1 MVTRIKGT
9 NIDPTTDLPEGV
21 KLGGAA
27 LPKIDLAIAPE
38 VLEIQA
44 NVTASGQ
51 NAVWRW
57 TWTTSSLPYSRVE
70 ITNETQTSIP
80 LYKQGTYTINN
91 FAGVETHSGMSQT
104 HDLYLKWIEGA
115 GTDNTVDW
123 VTTTTTT
130 DSHPEINGGTSTG
143 IDRLSFSVPS
153 SITLPTLTAPNI
165 SYSVTN
171 NGSGAYTFS
180 GNAHGD
186 NPEIGPFYRGGTY
199 TFNVSA
205 TGHPFYLTTDN
216 GTGFISGSY
225 IDEYTSGVTGSRT
238 DSGTVTF
245 VVPNNAPDTLYY
257 QCGNHASMRGTIRIK
272 DLAVETNSDG
282 NYIIYLQHTQDGH
295 STPVEIRPIPSMVDQ
310 MCLVYDATNSKF
322 VPQDMATYIERTP
335 TFKRKIQN
343 VAGTATIVA
352 ADGTAAVSSIN
363 VYQYASYLPLLDNNQ
378 GDMAY
383 ITENNRL
390 YIWTGTAWD
399 QASAQVFDSDT
410 TSTGYFKLPS
420 GTSAQRP
427 SNPEVGMMRFNTEFG
442 VMEQYTSEGWT
453 GVASP
458 PTVTAVSPSGFNGA
472 SGTSFTIT
480 GTNFAANSIVKFIT
494 SGGTEVTAGSVTRN
508 STTELVAT
516 TPQAFSVA
524 DEPLSVKVTSRG
536 LAAQKDQVIDCGGV
550 PTWSTGAS
558 LPQAVETLSVNQTLT
573 ATDPD
578 AGSTITYT
586 LTSGTLPPGLSLNS
600 ATGAITGTAPSVG
613 ASGTTY
619 NFTIEASDDGGN
631 TTSRAFTLFVASGAP
646 VWATSAGTL
655 ATKARTASV
664 STSVSASTI
673 SGAGATTYS
682 IVSGALPN
690 GLSLNASTGAI
701 SGTIT
706 SGTAKQTFNFTIR
719 AANNVSNI
727 DRAFNIVVT
736 GNTIDTILAAQY
748 IGGCQG
754 QSYTGGNRVSQFT
767 TVCQGKESCSF
778 NPLSYGDPQGGV
790 SKSFTVRFTCTSGF
804 TRYTCVG
811 AEAGRTVTHS
821 CPN

>member
-21 KLGGAA
+21 KLGGAE

-44 NVTASGQ
+44 NVTESGQ
-51 NAVWRW
+51 NAAWRW

-91 FAGVETHSGMSQT
+91 YAGVETHSGMSQT
-104 HDLYLKWIEGA
+104 HELYLKWLEGA
-115 GTDNTVDW
+115 GTDNLVNW

-130 DSHPEINGGTSTG
+130 DSHPEINGGASTG
-143 IDRLSFSVPS
+143 VDRLSFSVPS
-153 SITLPTLTAPNI
+153 SITLPTLTAPSI
-165 SYSVTN
+165 SYTVTN
-171 NGSGAYTFS
+171 SGSGAYTFS

-216 GTGFISGSY
+216 GTGFVAGSY
-225 IDEYTSGVTGSRT
+225 VDEYTSGVTGSRT

-245 VVPNNAPDTLYY
+245 VVPSNAPDTLYY

-282 NYIIYLQHTQDGH
+282 NYVIYLQHTQDGH

-399 QASAQVFDSDT
+399 QASAQVFDSSTD
-410 TSTGYFKLPS
+410 STGYFSLPT

-427 SNPEVGMMRFNTEFG
+427 SSPTEGMMRFNTDADALEI
-442 VMEQYTSEGWT
+442 YSEGAWT
-453 GVASP
+453 PLAASP
-458 PTVTAVSPSGFNGA
+458 LVSSVSPTTFTGAAGSTFTISGSNFSTNPTVKFYDVNGTAY
-472 SGTSFTIT
+472 T
-480 GTNFAANSIVKFIT
+480 AA
-494 SGGTEVTAGSVTRN
+494 SVTRV
-508 STTELVAT
+508 SSSELTVT
-516 TPQAFSVA
+516 TPQAFTV
-524 DEPLSVKVTSRG
+524 DLEPLSVEVTNKTG
-536 LAAQKDQVIDCGGV
+536 LAARKDEVIDCGGL
-550 PTWSTGAS
+550 PSWSTASGAIGS
-558 LPQAVETLSVNQTLT
+558 NLLETQSINESVL

-578 AGSTITYT
+578 GDTITYS
-586 LTSGTLPPGLSLNS
+586 LVSGSLPPGLSLNS
-600 ATGAITGTAPSVG
+600 GNGAITGTAGSVPS
-613 ASGTTY
+613 SGTTY
-619 NFTIEASDDGGN
+619 NFTLQASDSAGN
-631 TTSRAFTLFVASGAP
+631 TSQRSFSMNIGSAAP
-646 VWATSAGTL
+646 VWSTASGTRATQ
-655 ATKARTASV
+655 ARTGSV
-664 STSVSASTI
+664 NTSISATTI

-682 IVSGALPN
+682 IASGSLPN

-701 SGTIT
+701 TGTISSGTT
-706 SGTAKQTFNFTIR
+706 KQTWTFTAR
-719 AANNVSNI
+719 ASNDVSSA
-727 DRAFNIVVT
+727 DRSFDIVVI
-736 GNTIDTILAAQY
+736 GNTIGAATNAHY
-748 IGGCQG
+748 YPGCT
-754 QSYTGGNRVSQFT
+754 TGTNRKSQFDSL
-767 TVCQGKESCSF
+767 CIGLESCTF
-778 NPLSYGDPQGGV
+778 NPLNYGDPAGGS
-790 SKSFTVRFTCTSGF
+790 SKSFKLQFPCTTGYAYS
-804 TRYTCVG
+804 TCVS
-811 AEAGRTVTHS
+811 AEAGRNVTHS

>member
-9 NIDPTTDLPEGV
+9 NIDPTTDLPAGV
-21 KLGGAA
+21 KLGGAE

-51 NAVWRW
+51 DAVWRW

-91 FAGVETHSGMSQT
+91 YAGVETHSGMSQT
-104 HDLYLKWIEGA
+104 HELYLKWLEGA
-115 GTDNTVDW
+115 GTDNLVNW

-130 DSHPEINGGTSTG
+130 DSHPEINSGTSTG
-143 IDRLSFSVPS
+143 VDRLSFSVPS
-153 SITLPTLTAPNI
+153 SITLPTLTAPSI

-180 GNAHGD
+180 GNAYGD
-186 NPEIGPFYRGGTY
+186 NPDIGPFYRGGTY

-216 GTGFISGSY
+216 GTGFVSGSY
-225 IDEYTSGVTGSRT
+225 VGEYTSGVTGSRT

-257 QCGNHASMRGTIRIK
+257 QCGNHSSMRGTIRIR

-282 NYIIYLQHTQDGH
+282 NYVIYLQHTQDGH

-343 VAGTATIVA
+343 VAGTATIVS

-363 VYQYASYLPLLDNNQ
+363 VYQYSSYLPLLDNNE

-480 GTNFAANSIVKFIT
+480 GTNFAANSTVKFIT
-494 SGGTEVTAGSVTRN
+494 NGGTEVTAGSVTRN
-508 STTELVAT
+508 SATELVAT

-536 LAAQKDQVIDCGGV
+536 LAVQKDQVIDCGGV

-558 LPQAVETLSVNQTLT
+558 LPQAVETISVNQTLT

-586 LTSGTLPPGLSLNS
+586 LTSGSLPPGLSLNS
-600 ATGAITGTAPSVG
+600 TTGAITGTAPSVG

-619 NFTIEASDDGGN
+619 NFTVEASDDGNN
-631 TTSRAFTLFVASGAP
+631 TTSRAFTLFVASGSP
-646 VWATSAGTL
+646 VWSTASGTRATQ
-655 ATKARTASV
+655 ARTGSV
-664 STSVSASTI
+664 NTSISATTI
-673 SGAGATTYS
+673 SGGGATTYS
-682 IVSGALPN
+682 IVSGSLPN

-701 SGTIT
+701 TGTISSGTT
-706 SGTAKQTFNFTIR
+706 KQTWTFTAR
-719 AANNVSNI
+719 ASNDVSSA
-727 DRAFNIVVT
+727 DRSFNIVVV
-736 GNTIDTILAAQY
+736 GNTIGAATNAQY
-748 IGGCQG
+748 YPGCA
-754 QSYTGGNRVSQFT
+754 TGTNRKSQFDAAC
-767 TVCQGKESCSF
+767 VGLESCTF
-778 NPLSYGDPQGGV
+778 NPLSYGDPAPGS
-790 SKSFTVRFTCTSGF
+790 SKRFNLQFPCTVGTYSI
-804 TRYTCVG
+804 CVT
-811 AEAGRTVTHS
+811 AEAGRNVTHS